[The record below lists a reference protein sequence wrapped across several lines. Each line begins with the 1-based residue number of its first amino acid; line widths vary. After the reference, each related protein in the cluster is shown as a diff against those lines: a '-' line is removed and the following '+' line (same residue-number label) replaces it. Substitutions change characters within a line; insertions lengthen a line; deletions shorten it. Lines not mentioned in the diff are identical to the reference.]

1 MAKIAAYEITDKKIM
16 EEIIED
22 FTSAVEKDEEEEW
35 PPFYIQDIVEKSE
48 GKEEVFR
55 SMLTKD

>member
-22 FTSAVEKDEEEEW
+22 FTSAVEKDGEKEW

-48 GKEEVFR
+48 GK
-55 SMLTKD
+55 